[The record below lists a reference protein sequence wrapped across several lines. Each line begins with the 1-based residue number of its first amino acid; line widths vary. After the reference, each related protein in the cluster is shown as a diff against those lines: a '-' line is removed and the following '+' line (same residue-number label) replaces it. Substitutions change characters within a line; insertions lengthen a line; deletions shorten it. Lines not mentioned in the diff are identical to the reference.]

1 MVESFQMV
9 MLFDGENVGGS
20 FSNVFNDG
28 SFWNLVICMD
38 EVSNQTDKIRKDT
51 FTDRDDIHLGAL
63 KKLGDE
69 TAKTLL
75 HVSKFMVR

>member
-28 SFWNLVICMD
+28 SF
-38 EVSNQTDKIRKDT
+38 
-51 FTDRDDIHLGAL
+51 
-63 KKLGDE
+63 
-69 TAKTLL
+69 
-75 HVSKFMVR
+75 